1 MKFTF
6 GWLKEHLETK
16 APLGEVTDALTA
28 LGLEVEGVEDRAAQL
43 AGFVVAKIKSAE
55 PHPDA
60 DKLRVCVVDN
70 GKEEIQVV
78 CGAHNARAGLTGVF
92 APAGTHIPGTGIDL
106 KKAKIRGVE
115 SSGMMCSALELEL
128 GDDHSGI
135 IELETDAALGSPAA
149 DALGLGDPVIDIAI
163 TPNRGD
169 CLGIHGIARDLA
181 AAGLGT
187 LKPLM
192 PATVK
197 GTFESPIGIT
207 LDFEPGTENACPHF
221 IGRYIRGVKNVE
233 SPGWL
238 KDKLLAVGL
247 RPISALVDITNYF
260 SIDRCR
266 PLHVFDADTIAGN
279 LTVRLSREGESLAAL
294 DGDTYELGAGACVIA
309 DDDGVL
315 SLGGVMGG
323 ESSGC
328 AEGTVNVILESA
340 IFDPIRTAATGRRL
354 GIESDARYRF
364 ERGIDPASTEPGI
377 EAATQLVLEICGGEA
392 SELVMAGDA
401 PIEERGLVFATADIA
416 KRGGLEVTEAR
427 AEEILDALG
436 FQARPD
442 EGGLRVTVPSWRQD
456 VFNSADLVEE
466 VLRVEGYDK
475 IPAVPLARPTSLPKP
490 VATPA
495 QRRTGAA
502 KRSLAARGLVE
513 TVTYSFIGAAAARL
527 FGGGGEALKLS
538 NPISSELTDLRPS
551 ILPALIEAAGR
562 NADRGFADLGLF
574 EVGPVFAGTTPEGQ
588 ALVAGGVRA
597 GAAVPRNWAGP
608 ERAVDVFDVKA
619 DALAVLGEC
628 GLPVA
633 NLQTVADA
641 PAWYHPGRSGVLML
655 GPKNRLAC
663 FGEVHPKVLAAM
675 DVAGL
680 LVAFEVA
687 LGSLPPPRA
696 RIGKARPPLRLSAL
710 QAVTRDFAFVVD
722 EGIAAEDLVRA
733 VKGADKDLI
742 ADASVFDVYAGG
754 GVPEGRVSLAV
765 TVTLQPTDAT
775 LTDAEIEAVATKIV
789 AAAEKAVGASLRG

>member
-1 MKFTF
+1 MKFTL

-43 AGFVVAKIKSAE
+43 QGFVVARIKSAE

-106 KKAKIRGVE
+106 RKAKIRGVE

-169 CLGIHGIARDLA
+169 CLGVHGIARDLA

-187 LKPLM
+187 LRPLL

-238 KDKLLAVGL
+238 KDKLRAVGL

-279 LTVRLSREGESLAAL
+279 LTVRLSRDGESLAAL

-340 IFDPIRTAATGRRL
+340 IFDPLRTAATGRRL

-392 SELVMAGDA
+392 SELVIAGEA
-401 PIEERGLVFATADIA
+401 PIEERGLVFATADVA

-436 FQARPD
+436 FQARRE

-456 VFNSADLVEE
+456 VSNSADLVEE
-466 VLRVEGYDK
+466 VLRVEGYDR

-502 KRSLAARGLVE
+502 KRCLAARGLVE

-574 EVGPVFAGTTPEGQ
+574 EVGPVFADPTPEGQ

-597 GAAVPRNWAGP
+597 GAGVPRNWAGP
-608 ERAVDVFDVKA
+608 ARAVDVFDVKA
-619 DALAVLGEC
+619 DVLAVLAEC

-633 NLQTVADA
+633 NLQTAADA

-655 GPKNRLAC
+655 GPKNRLAS
-663 FGEVHPKVLAAM
+663 FGEVHPKVLAAL
-675 DVAGL
+675 DVSGPV
-680 LVAFEVA
+680 VAFEVA
-687 LGSLPPPRA
+687 LGDLPPPRA

-722 EGIAAEDLVRA
+722 NGIAAEDLVRA

-742 ADASVFDVYAGG
+742 ADASVFDVYAGE
-754 GVPEGRVSLAV
+754 GVPAGRVSLAV
-765 TVTLQPTDAT
+765 TVTLQPTEAT
-775 LTDAEIEAVATKIV
+775 LTDAEIEAVATRIV